1 MWYHGGERRR
11 SVDRCR
17 ARLPVT
23 IAPTLGSLQG
33 AVVALWPTRHSGDAL
48 ELLIEPG
55 TFYIDRVALTISYVP
70 RPGEVLSDPSTGVRI
85 TVDTMIDVRLLGA

>member
-1 MWYHGGERRR
+1 VSDDGLSIGVEPVCLSQLRPPSAVSRVRWWLSG
-11 SVDRCR
+11 
-17 ARLPVT
+17 LPDTVEN
-23 IAPTLGSLQG
+23 
-33 AVVALWPTRHSGDAL
+33 AL
-48 ELLIEPG
+48 ELLIKPG